1 MSPLFRNALLVGAA
15 TLIATAAAEGL
26 ARFIGIRPVFG
37 EQIFVREPL
46 TRVVDGVPLWD
57 HKEPRYDR
65 DDISRASQDH
75 GAFKILG
82 LGDSIMYGVWQTK
95 DATYLEVA
103 RRALVA
109 RSRRPVDII
118 NMAVPGYNT
127 LQEATVYREIDDQL
141 KPDLVLVHYWID
153 DSHQYRA
160 AGGYVV
166 DFGDVSDDGQLVA
179 RALPVPPS
187 VSDFLLVHSRLYDL
201 MTQAVVA
208 HRRQSRSD
216 DFDRVAAPLA
226 DIHERVQ
233 RAGGRLLVLVSPSLS
248 GPYPESVSNLA
259 AMRQFA
265 GARRIE
271 VIDLTEWVGGV
282 PTGQI
287 AIDECH
293 FNAEGHRLIGAHLGE
308 YLLAHDLAGASSP

>member
-1 MSPLFRNALLVGAA
+1 
-15 TLIATAAAEGL
+15 
-26 ARFIGIRPVFG
+26 
-37 EQIFVREPL
+37 L
-46 TRVVDGVPLWD
+46 TRIVDGVPLWD

-65 DDISRASQDH
+65 DDIRRVSQDPS
-75 GAFKILG
+75 AFKILG

-103 RRALVA
+103 RRELAT
-109 RSRRPVDII
+109 RSRRPVDIV

-127 LQEATVYREIDDQL
+127 LQEATVYKEIDDQL

-166 DFGDVSDDGQLVA
+166 DFGNVSDDGQFVA
-179 RALPVPPS
+179 QALPVPPTAN
-187 VSDFLLVHSRLYDL
+187 DFLLVHSRLYDL

-208 HRRQSRSD
+208 YRRQSRSD
-216 DFDRVAAPLA
+216 DFSRVAAPLA
-226 DIHERVQ
+226 DIQERVQ

-248 GPYPESVSNLA
+248 GAYPESVSNLA

-265 GARRIE
+265 APRGID
-271 VIDLTEWVGGV
+271 VIDLTEWVRGV

-293 FNAEGHRLIGAHLGE
+293 FNTEGHRLIGARLAE
-308 YLLAHDLAGASSP
+308 YLLARDLASDHAS

>member
-1 MSPLFRNALLVGAA
+1 
-15 TLIATAAAEGL
+15 
-26 ARFIGIRPVFG
+26 VFG
-37 EQIFVREPL
+37 EQIFVREPVM
-46 TRVVDGVPLWD
+46 RIVDGVPLWD

-65 DDISRASQDH
+65 GDIRRASQDR

-103 RRALVA
+103 RRELATRA
-109 RSRRPVDII
+109 RQRVDII

-127 LQEATVYREIDDQL
+127 LQEATVYKEIDDQL

-166 DFGDVSDDGQLVA
+166 DFGNVPDDGQLVA
-179 RALPVPPS
+179 QPLPVPPTAN
-187 VSDFLLVHSRLYDL
+187 DFLLVHSRLYDL

-208 HRRQSRSD
+208 YRRQSRSN
-216 DFDRVAAPLA
+216 DFGRVAAPLA
-226 DIHERVQ
+226 DIQQRVQ
-233 RAGGRLLVLVSPSLS
+233 RAGGRLVVLVSPMLS
-248 GPYPESVSNLA
+248 GVYPESVNDLA
-259 AMRQFA
+259 ALRQFA
-265 GARRIE
+265 ATRGIE
-271 VIDLTEWVGGV
+271 AIDLTEWVRGV

-287 AIDECH
+287 AIDQCH
-293 FNAEGHRLIGAHLGE
+293 FNTEGHRLIGVRLAE
-308 YLLAHDLAGASSP
+308 YLLEHDLASDHAS